1 MRPDESDEKGKAHR
15 AEAGAERAAGPD
27 GEPGAGAPAESGPA
41 PDTAESGPVPDA
53 AEPGPAPEPD
63 PADMAR
69 RLAEAEEKAR
79 ENWDRFLRARADL
92 ENYRKRVDRDLAAM
106 VRRGKRDL
114 LTRLLDVADA
124 LERAAAWEASQKD
137 AGGRDAQGGD
147 GGDDAAR
154 EGFALIH
161 RQLLKVLSDEGV
173 EPIESV
179 GRPFDPAV
187 HEAVAVETREDVKA
201 ETVVEELQ
209 KGYTYEGEVLRC
221 ARVRVARPT

>member
-1 MRPDESDEKGKAHR
+1 MRPDESDEKGKARR
-15 AEAGAERAAGPD
+15 AESGTGPAAAPD
-27 GEPGAGAPAESGPA
+27 AEPGAGAPAESGPA
-41 PDTAESGPVPDA
+41 PHTLEPGSAPDA
-53 AEPGPAPEPD
+53 GEPGSAPEPD
-63 PADMAR
+63 PLEMAR

-114 LTRLLDVADA
+114 LTRLLDVVDA
-124 LERAAAWEASQKD
+124 LERAAAWERD
-137 AGGRDAQGGD
+137 AGGRDAQD

-173 EPIESV
+173 KPIESV
-179 GRPFDPAV
+179 GRPFDPAL

-209 KGYTYEGEVLRC
+209 KGYTYGGEVLRC